1 MSRRQTLDLVANG
14 AVLIGAAIG
23 VFGVILSWSVN
34 LLILSI
40 IILGF
45 SGIIIKYGDW
55 ILPSLLSVTGRHP
68 VYETLEIL
76 EDAILMKEGGTW
88 TAVGYIILEVYFS
101 PLDEA
106 DKDKQVYFTMLAS
119 LFSHLPSRCIISQ
132 YISPVDVSEV
142 RRKMKRE
149 LNLFS
154 ADLAG
159 ATQDRNSVKERELK
173 QKIKELEY
181 QFDALDRDRP
191 IDVSFFTKLSATA
204 DSREE
209 AHKKMRLRR
218 GSMESH
224 IRGVMRVNSHVAT
237 GRDLIDIVR
246 VDMTIPKRELV

>member
-1 MSRRQTLDLVANG
+1 MSRRQTLDLVAN
-14 AVLIGAAIG
+14 AAIIMGAAIG

-55 ILPSLLSVTGRHP
+55 ILPSVLSVTGRHP

-76 EDAILMKEGGTW
+76 EDAILMKEEGTW
-88 TAVGYIILEVYFS
+88 TAVGYIILDVYFS

-106 DKDKQVYFTMLAS
+106 DKDKLVYLTMLAS
-119 LFSHLPSRCIISQ
+119 LFSHLIISQ

-142 RRKMKRE
+142 RRKMKQE

-159 ATQDRNSVKERELK
+159 ATQDSNSVKERELK
-173 QKIKELEY
+173 QKIKELEN

-218 GSMESH
+218 GSLESH
-224 IRGVMRVNSHVAT
+224 LRGV
-237 GRDLIDIVR
+237 
-246 VDMTIPKRELV
+246 